1 MRSTAPFAVS
11 AAPAEA
17 GHGMNAGA
25 ADTVEKFTVADTS
38 GSRKRRKILFAFLSG
53 LILLTFALYEFLS
66 LDGIAGIV
74 FPLMFPDSTVYSEQW
89 NYWSFRF
96 VRKGMSVADVMEMLG
111 PPIRQWDNVN
121 ENGEVE
127 TRFAYT
133 VSSSNSHFRIRQVV
147 FRNGRV
153 VSKFHEYYVD

>member
-1 MRSTAPFAVS
+1 MRSTEPFAVS

-17 GHGMNAGA
+17 GHVMNAGT
-25 ADTVEKFTVADTS
+25 ADTVEKFTVADHS

-53 LILLTFALYEFLS
+53 SILLTFALYEFLS

-96 VRKGMSVADVMEMLG
+96 VRKGMSVAEVMEMLS

-133 VSSSNSHFRIRQVV
+133 VSSSDSHFRIRQVV